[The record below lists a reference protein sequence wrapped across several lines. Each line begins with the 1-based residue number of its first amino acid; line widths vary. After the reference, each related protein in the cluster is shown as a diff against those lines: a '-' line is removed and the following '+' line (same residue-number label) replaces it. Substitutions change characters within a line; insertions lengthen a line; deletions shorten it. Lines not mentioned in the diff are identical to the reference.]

1 VIGYRP
7 CCGGSLFVITSGG
20 GKVRRRT
27 RVFQDLEMR
36 TIMKVKLLAGV
47 AALGLM
53 SATAASADPN
63 GWYGAVDAGFHTMED
78 GINAESSTTG
88 ANWNWKVAIAPATSA
103 PCAPSPAPR
112 ACAT

>member
-1 VIGYRP
+1 
-7 CCGGSLFVITSGG
+7 
-20 GKVRRRT
+20 
-27 RVFQDLEMR
+27 
-36 TIMKVKLLAGV
+36 MKVKLLAGV

-88 ANWNWKVAIAPATSA
+88 ANGSTPTGVWSWKVAIAPATSA